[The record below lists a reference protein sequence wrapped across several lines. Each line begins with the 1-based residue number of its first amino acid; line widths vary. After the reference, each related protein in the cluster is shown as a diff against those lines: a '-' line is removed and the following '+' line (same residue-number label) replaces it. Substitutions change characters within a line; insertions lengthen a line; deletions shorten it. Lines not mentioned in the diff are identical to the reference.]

1 MKGSGKNTIHFKN
14 QFSYFTGTCE
24 AHVKDH
30 SFHHSFQKTS
40 FFILPIWLYYNIS
53 NIYHIASTKWRDL
66 QTVMRPTDSETE
78 SLQSSC
84 SFLSHEPMVSA
95 GQLLSRANYWAVKF
109 KLQYYIYPKISRHHI
124 FFSVRKMSWI
134 VLINAEIFT
143 LKLC

>member
-1 MKGSGKNTIHFKN
+1 MKGSGKSTIHFKN

-30 SFHHSFQKTS
+30 SFHHSFQKNS
-40 FFILPIWLYYNIS
+40 FFILPIWLYCNIS

-66 QTVMRPTDSETE
+66 QTVRQNLYRVVMFV
-78 SLQSSC
+78 
-84 SFLSHEPMVSA
+84 SFSWTYGFSRTAAFPSK
-95 GQLLSRANYWAVKF
+95 LLSSKIQITI
-109 KLQYYIYPKISRHHI
+109 LQLSCNFQAYHI
-124 FFSVRKMSWI
+124 FFSVRN

>member
-53 NIYHIASTKWRDL
+53 NIYHIASTKWRDHA
-66 QTVMRPTDSETE
+66 DSETE
-78 SLQSSC
+78 SLQSSNVRF
-84 SFLSHEPMVSA
+84 FLMNLWFQQDSCFPTK
-95 GQLLSRANYWAVKF
+95 LLSSKMQITILHLSCNFQA
-109 KLQYYIYPKISRHHI
+109 YYI

-134 VLINAEIFT
+134 KIFT
-143 LKLC
+143 RWNFVMVWA